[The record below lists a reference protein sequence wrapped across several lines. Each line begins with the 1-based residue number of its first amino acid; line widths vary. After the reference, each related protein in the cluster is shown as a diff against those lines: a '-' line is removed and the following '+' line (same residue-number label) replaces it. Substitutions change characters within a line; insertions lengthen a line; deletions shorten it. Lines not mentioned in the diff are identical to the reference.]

1 MGAQLNVAVIIEDE
15 ADIRSLLSEILERE
29 GFAVHS
35 AGTGI
40 EGVEL
45 VRQHSP
51 VVTTLDVGMPG
62 MDGFETA
69 QHIREFSETYLLMLT
84 GRSGEGDML
93 RGLECGADDYI
104 TKPFRPRELCARI
117 EAMLRRP
124 RGL

>member
-1 MGAQLNVAVIIEDE
+1 MGTQLNVAVVIEDE
-15 ADIRSLLSEILERE
+15 PDIRSLLRDILERE

-40 EGVEL
+40 AGVEL

-51 VVTTLDVGMPG
+51 VITTLDIAMPG

-84 GRSGEGDML
+84 GRSCEGDML
-93 RGLECGADDYI
+93 RALQSGADGYL